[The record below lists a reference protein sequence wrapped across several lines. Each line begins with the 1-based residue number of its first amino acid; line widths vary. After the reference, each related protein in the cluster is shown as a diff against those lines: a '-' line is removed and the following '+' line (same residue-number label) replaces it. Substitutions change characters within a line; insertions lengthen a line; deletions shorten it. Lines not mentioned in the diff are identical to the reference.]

1 VRTAAALLALILTST
16 GVSALDESRNT
27 LYVEFL
33 GNAVFYSLNY
43 DRVFFKLGESNRIG
57 CRIGLSFLPITK
69 DTVGGRYPLL
79 FPVTVNYLLGKGEN
93 KLEVGAGATPRV
105 FLADDGSGGEQWE
118 GLVSFTGTIAY
129 RYQSIAS
136 DFNFRAGC
144 SLVVLRERYRPWV
157 SLSFG
162 RSF

>member
-1 VRTAAALLALILTST
+1 MLMST
-16 GVSALDESRNT
+16 GVSAVDESRNT

-57 CRIGLSFLPITK
+57 CRIGFSFLPITK
-69 DTVGGRYPLL
+69 DTVGGRYPLV
-79 FPVTVNYLLGKGEN
+79 FPVTVNYLLGKGQS
-93 KLEVGAGATPRV
+93 KLEVGAGASPRI

-118 GLVSFTGTIAY
+118 GHVSFAGTIAY
-129 RYQSIAS
+129 RYQNTAN
-136 DFNFRAGC
+136 DFNFRVGFTP
-144 SLVVLRERYRPWV
+144 VFFNGFMPWV
-157 SLSFG
+157 GLSFG